1 MHSSENCAIAWLIN
15 PGIFKTKS
23 CYVDVETKGELT
35 RGATVVD
42 FYNTLQMEPN
52 ATVAYD
58 IDRDAFMDLL
68 FNAIKVLP

>member
-1 MHSSENCAIAWLIN
+1 MN

-42 FYNTLQMEPN
+42 FYDTLNQEPN
-52 ATVAYD
+52 VTVAYD
-58 IDRDAFMDLL
+58 IDREAYINMLY
-68 FNAIKVLP
+68 NAIRTLP